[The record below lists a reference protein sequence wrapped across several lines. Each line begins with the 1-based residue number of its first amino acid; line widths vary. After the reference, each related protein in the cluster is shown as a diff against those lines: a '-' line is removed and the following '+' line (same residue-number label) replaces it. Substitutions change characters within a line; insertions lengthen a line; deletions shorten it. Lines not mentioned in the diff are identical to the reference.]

1 MSQIHFVGRLV
12 LALVLT
18 LALLGGA
25 NYLVFR
31 AKLSSGFVHA
41 GQIDV
46 RADARS
52 IELAYASGDAGER
65 PFDEVSEVIDYIS
78 DRPQV
83 TGVQL
88 VDARGVVVASDDP
101 DAIGEHE
108 PENGAL
114 ARSGRSFFGS
124 EREADESK
132 ENFEYVSP
140 LRLAGQPHALEVDE
154 DGAALRDELDDLR
167 RDSLLLLV
175 VALVFALPFFFVLGG
190 RKLVLLHGRAVRGA
204 TRDALTGLGN
214 ATEFHEELRR
224 ATALATRYRE
234 PLSVAVLDVDDF
246 KLAND
251 RKGHREGDR
260 LLVRAAELLLAG
272 RPEDR
277 GFRIGGDEFALILPR
292 TDADGAIERVNRI
305 RVAAAEKL
313 GGVTLSCGVAELDP
327 AAPDVE
333 TMIEQADAAVYE
345 AKRLGRDRVVSF
357 AEVDD
362 AQIVTGSQIR
372 ALHELLAGAPPKI
385 AFQPIW
391 ELADEGN
398 RILGF
403 EALARPDTAD
413 RLAPADAFEIAE
425 RIGRAHELDA
435 LCRRATLARAH
446 ELPDDALLFLNVAP
460 QSLDHDELA
469 GDALVRA
476 VRAAGLAP
484 ERVVLEITER
494 SSGRLQRVVDGAARL
509 RSLGFKL
516 ALDDVGAGNAGL
528 EMLRRM
534 PLDFVKIDREVIVD
548 SSSGGPARAVLLA
561 VLSFAAETGSYV
573 IAEGIETEA
582 MLEHVS
588 HPGRRRPKH
597 RGNGVQGAQGYLLGR
612 PSTERLT
619 GTAHVPPRLDHE
631 LART

>member
-1 MSQIHFVGRLV
+1 M

-25 NYLVFR
+25 NYLVFG
-31 AKLSSGFVHA
+31 AKLESGFVHA
-41 GQIDV
+41 GEIDA

-52 IELAYASGDAGER
+52 IEIAYASAQAGER
-65 PFDEVSEVIDYIS
+65 PFDEVEEVIGHIS
-78 DRPQV
+78 ERPQV
-83 TGVQL
+83 TGVEL

-101 DAIGEHE
+101 AAIGESE
-108 PENGAL
+108 PENGDS
-114 ARSGRSFFGS
+114 ARSGRSSSGA
-124 EREADESK
+124 EREAHESK
-132 ENFEYVSP
+132 DNFEYVRA
-140 LRLAGQPHALEVDE
+140 LRLGGQRYALEVDE
-154 DGAALRDELDDLR
+154 DGEALRGELNDLR
-167 RDSLLLLV
+167 RDSSLLLLV
-175 VALVFALPFFFVLGG
+175 ALAFALPFFFALGG
-190 RKLVLLHGRAVRGA
+190 RKLVVLHGLAVRGA

-214 ATEFHEELRR
+214 ATEFQEELRR

-234 PLSVAVLDVDDF
+234 PLSIAVLDVDDF

-251 RKGHREGDR
+251 RRGHREGDR
-260 LLVRAAELLLAG
+260 LLIGAAKLLLGG

-277 GFRIGGDEFALILPR
+277 GFRIGGDEFGLILPR
-292 TDADGAIERVNRI
+292 TDADGAMERLNRI
-305 RVAAAEKL
+305 RVTAVEKL

-327 AAPDVE
+327 VAPDVE
-333 TMIEQADAAVYE
+333 TLIEQADAAVYE
-345 AKRLGRDRVVSF
+345 AKRLGRDRVVCFS
-357 AEVDD
+357 ELDD
-362 AQIVTGSQIR
+362 ARIVTSSQIR
-372 ALHELLAGAPPKI
+372 ALHELLSGAPPKI

-391 ELADEGN
+391 ELADGGN

-403 EALARPDTAD
+403 EALARPETAAG
-413 RLAPADAFEIAE
+413 LAPADAFEIAE

-469 GDALVRA
+469 GDALVHA
-476 VRAAGLAP
+476 IRAAGLAP

-494 SSGRLQRVVDGAARL
+494 SSARLQRVVDGAARL

-534 PLDFVKIDREVIVD
+534 PLDFIKIDRQVIAD
-548 SSSGGPARAVLLA
+548 SSNGGPARAVLLA
-561 VLSFAAETGSYV
+561 VLSFAAETGTYV

-582 MLEHVS
+582 MLEHVN
-588 HPGRRRPKH
+588 HPPRRLQTH
-597 RGNGVQGAQGYLLGR
+597 RANGVQGAQGFLLGR
-612 PSTERLT
+612 PSTEPITDTHAPPSDHPLHDHKLT
-619 GTAHVPPRLDHE
+619 PI
-631 LART
+631 